1 MTSSPNAIPVVFVH
15 GLWLHASSWDPW
27 VTFFADAGFAPVA
40 PGWPGE
46 AATPADTRADASTQD
61 DVGIDAITK
70 HYEEIITAL
79 PASPVVIG
87 HSFGGLIAQ
96 KLHASGFARACVAI
110 APAAFRGV
118 KKPPPLVQL
127 KTASPVLAHP
137 GLRHKTWAHT
147 ADTFHAGFASA
158 VDRAESDALFAEFA
172 IPSPCRPLFEAAF
185 ANFQRHSPAAI
196 DLEGREGPL
205 LMMAGGKDRTVPAS
219 TVEAGYKVQKRSSS
233 PTEFKLYPDRG
244 HSLSADHGWQEL
256 ATDALGFLTA
266 HSIDPKA

>member
-158 VDRAESDALFAEFA
+158 VDRTESDALFAEFA

-185 ANFQRHSPAAI
+185 ANFHRHSPAAI
-196 DLEGREGPL
+196 DLEGREGPPADDGGREGSHG
-205 LMMAGGKDRTVPAS
+205 AGVDGRGRVQGAEAQLVADRVQALSRPRAQPLRRS
-219 TVEAGYKVQKRSSS
+219 RLAGTR
-233 PTEFKLYPDRG
+233 DRRPRLP
-244 HSLSADHGWQEL
+244 HSA
-256 ATDALGFLTA
+256 
-266 HSIDPKA
+266 